1 MPYSRGSFFLTPPSV
16 PLFIISVVLAVAAL
30 LMRYMGLSIPI
41 IDRARVFDVLAIA
54 YVVLAAGVLVR
65 RL

>member
-1 MPYSRGSFFLTPPSV
+1 MPYSRGSYFLTPPTIPV
-16 PLFIISVVLAVAAL
+16 FAISLVLAVAAL
-30 LMRYMGLSIPI
+30 LMRYAGISIPI

-54 YVVLAAGVLVR
+54 YVILLAGVLVR

>member
-1 MPYSRGSFFLTPPSV
+1 MPYSRGSFFLTPPTV
-16 PLFIISVVLAVAAL
+16 PVFAISVLIAVAAL
-30 LMRYMGLSIPI
+30 LVRYAGISVPL

-54 YVVLAAGVLVR
+54 YVVLLAGVLVR

>member
-1 MPYSRGSFFLTPPSV
+1 MPHSRGGFFLTLPTIPV
-16 PLFIISVVLAVAAL
+16 FVISLVLAIAAL
-30 LMRYMGLSIPI
+30 LVRYAGISIPI

-54 YVVLAAGVLVR
+54 YVVLLAGVLVR

>member
-1 MPYSRGSFFLTPPSV
+1 MPYSRGSYFLTPPTLPV
-16 PLFIISVVLAVAAL
+16 FAISAVLAVAAL
-30 LMRYMGLSIPI
+30 LVRYAGLSIPLI
-41 IDRARVFDVLAIA
+41 NTARVFDFLAIA

>member
-1 MPYSRGSFFLTPPSV
+1 MPYSRGSFFLTPPTV
-16 PLFIISVVLAVAAL
+16 PIFVISLVLAIATL
-30 LMRYMGLSIPI
+30 LVRYAGISLPL

-54 YVVLAAGVLVR
+54 YVILLAGVLVR